1 MSQPAE
7 LDIIV
12 PELGAGSLRVR
23 ISSWLAELGETV
35 HEGDRLV
42 ELSLPGMTFD
52 INSPSDG
59 TLISIDRPIGTEVH
73 PGDHLGKLLAMEED

>member
-1 MSQPAE
+1 MVPSTE

-23 ISSWLAELGETV
+23 VCSWLAVLGETV

-52 INSPSDG
+52 INSPADG
-59 TLISIDRPIGTEVH
+59 TLVSIDKPIGTEIH
-73 PGDHLGKLLAMEED
+73 PGDLLGKLLAIEEE